1 MGRPAHK
8 PTDESRAFVERLIAN
23 GVTRAVIARVVGIT
37 EKTLEKHYHHE
48 LSTGA
53 EVANEKVAASLYAK
67 AIDPKGGMS
76 GTVAAIFWA
85 KTRMRWVETQRIEN
99 TGPDGAPLPDKP
111 AVQIILPHNGRG
123 TELAA
128 KLGLL
133 RAAPPLQI
141 EAESEKVDQPPSA
154 R

>member
-1 MGRPAHK
+1 MKAHK
-8 PTDESRAFVERLIAN
+8 PTDESRAFVERMIAN
-23 GVTRAVIARVVGIT
+23 GMTRAVIARVVGVT
-37 EKTLEKHYHHE
+37 DKTLEKQYHHE
-48 LSTGA
+48 FSTGA

-99 TGPDGAPLPDKP
+99 TGPDGEALKP
-111 AVQIILPHNGRG
+111 APTLVIRIPHNGRDDI
-123 TELAA
+123 EHMRRLAIA
-128 KLGLL
+128 NRGSVPVIEYFDPAEVE
-133 RAAPPLQI
+133 AA
-141 EAESEKVDQPPSA
+141 